1 MIIKRIFLLVL
12 DSFGIGAEPD
22 AGDFGDAATVN
33 TLASV
38 TTSDKFSVPNMQ
50 KMGLFNIEGVTVGE
64 KVAEPTASFARL
76 QEMSKGK
83 DTTIGH
89 WEIAGVVS
97 DEPLPTYPEGFP
109 PEVIQKLE
117 EAFGRTVICNKPYSH
132 RR

>member
-117 EAFGRTVICNKPYSH
+117 EAFGEKNISLVPGRAPL
-132 RR
+132 

>member
-117 EAFGRTVICNKPYSH
+117 EAFGEENVRLVEK
-132 RR
+132 